1 MNRIERY
8 LGRVVIS
15 HTLLVLMVLL
25 IILGFGEFMMQ
36 LGMLKADYTLVKG
49 TLYSLLKL
57 PVFGYEIFPI
67 ALLIGTLLGLGSL
80 ANHSELTVLRV
91 TGWSIGRIFM
101 AVLKSALLLWLL
113 VAIIG
118 EIVAPKAET
127 YATKLRAESLQQ
139 NISLGDHSGFWMKDA
154 ERLIHV
160 QRIVSV
166 EEMHGLTVYE
176 LRSGQIVGVAQA
188 SRAVYRNGEWL
199 MNNVRQQQL
208 SFAVMQFGE
217 QPYESL
223 NLNTQRLASWVQSF
237 PLDPDLLDSLR
248 VETRYMR
255 LDDLY
260 AYIGFLQ
267 QNNLDAAP
275 YQLEFWRKLASP
287 LVVMGMMALVFPLIF
302 GSQRQVSM
310 GQRIFVGILIGM
322 GFHLINQIFGNLSVV
337 YQVPAVLG
345 AFVPSLLLLGIA
357 LILFKRLR

>member
-8 LGRVVIS
+8 LGRVVVS
-15 HTLLVLMVLL
+15 HTLLVLLVLL

-36 LGMLKADYTLVKG
+36 LGALKADYTLAKG

-80 ANHSELTVLRV
+80 ANHAELTVLRV
-91 TGWSIGRIFM
+91 TGWSIGRIFI
-101 AVLKSALLLWLL
+101 AVIKSALLLWLV

-118 EIVAPKAET
+118 EIVAPKSEA
-127 YATKLRAESLQQ
+127 YATKLKAESLQQ
-139 NISLGDHSGFWMKDA
+139 NISLGDRSGFWMKDA

-160 QRIVSV
+160 QRIVSA
-166 EEMHGLTVYE
+166 EEMRGLTVYE
-176 LRSGQIVGVAQA
+176 LNAGQIVNVSQA
-188 SRAVYRNGEWL
+188 GRAVYRNGEWL
-199 MNNVRQQQL
+199 MHNVRQQQL
-208 SFAVMQFGE
+208 NLTTLEFAGQSHMA
-217 QPYESL
+217 L
-223 NLNTQRLASWVQSF
+223 RLTSQQLVNWAQKF
-237 PLDPDLLDSLR
+237 PVDADLLESLR

-267 QNNLDAAP
+267 ENNLDAAP

-287 LVVMGMMALVFPLIF
+287 LVVLGMMALVFPLIF

-322 GFHLINQIFGNLSVV
+322 GFHLLNQIFGNLSVV
-337 YQVPAVLG
+337 YQLPAMLG
-345 AFVPSLLLLGIA
+345 AFFPSLLLLSIA
-357 LILFKRLR
+357 LVLFKRLR